1 MTQIGNPVVIR
12 GIDTERDSSRD
23 NSARVIRA
31 RPTARAT
38 RARFIDDVVT
48 LQRGLAIR
56 RAKDQQMET
65 KVTITLTARLQDFV
79 LLFLAITGLI

>member
-1 MTQIGNPVVIR
+1 MAI
-12 GIDTERDSSRD
+12 
-23 NSARVIRA
+23 
-31 RPTARAT
+31 

-65 KVTITLTARLQDFV
+65 KVTITLTLKLQDLI
-79 LLFLAITGLI
+79 LLFLAVTGLI